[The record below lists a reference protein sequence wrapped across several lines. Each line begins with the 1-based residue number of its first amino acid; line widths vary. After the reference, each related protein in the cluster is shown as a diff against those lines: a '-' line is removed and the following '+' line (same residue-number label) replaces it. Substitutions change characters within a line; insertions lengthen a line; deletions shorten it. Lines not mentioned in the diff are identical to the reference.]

1 MNAASIA
8 LYITVL
14 IASAVE
20 MVEALTII
28 LAIGLTRG
36 WRSTALASGAAVA
49 VLAVVVAILGPALTI
64 IPIGILHL
72 VVGSLLLIFGLQW
85 LRKAI
90 LRAGGFLS
98 TRDEEAIYKKQ
109 TKLAKEDDSEVKEG
123 IDWYAFTVVFKG
135 VLLEGLEVVFI
146 VLSFGAAQHNIPV
159 AVFGALTGAVI
170 VGGTGLMV
178 HRPLAKIPEN
188 TLKFIV
194 GIMLTCFGIF
204 WGGSGVGVHWPYS
217 NATILVL
224 VPFVLAVSLACVA
237 YLKQIAMP
245 KAGEA

>member
-90 LRAGGFLS
+90 LRAGGFLR

-109 TKLAKEDDSEVKEG
+109 TKLAKEDDTQAKDG

-159 AVFGALTGAVI
+159 AVLGAITGAIV
-170 VGGTGLMV
+170 VGGAGLVV
-178 HRPLAKIPEN
+178 HRPLARIPEN
-188 TLKFIV
+188 TLKFVV
-194 GIMLTCFGIF
+194 GIMLTCFGIY
-204 WGGSGVGVHWPYS
+204 WGGSGAGVHWPYAD
-217 NATILVL
+217 ATILGL
-224 VPFVLAVSLACVA
+224 VPFVLVVSLGCVA
-237 YLKQIAMP
+237 YLKQIAVP